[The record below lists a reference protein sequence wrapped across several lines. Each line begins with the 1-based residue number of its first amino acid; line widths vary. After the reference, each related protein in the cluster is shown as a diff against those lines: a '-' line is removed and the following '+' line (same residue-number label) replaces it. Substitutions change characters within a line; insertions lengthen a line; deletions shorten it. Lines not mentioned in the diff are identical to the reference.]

1 MRADAMHGHIF
12 SACAVLCI
20 DSAEFVDRY
29 SERVRRSD
37 YATSWCRR
45 RVNSGGESSLAM
57 SRGGLHSS
65 PEGFSRVDSE
75 AHKLAG

>member
-37 YATSWCRR
+37 YRAACRM

-57 SRGGLHSS
+57 SCGSLHSS
-65 PEGFSRVDSE
+65 PEGFSRMY
-75 AHKLAG
+75 